1 MARIELQINSM
12 RYQERIYI
20 QNNND
25 AVRNKDILSF
35 NMSSDMSI
43 FEGPLFNVSGASKI
57 DCTGIT
63 SSYVISTATIPLT
76 FVFTANTA
84 HRKRTKTPDNI
95 ILVKVIMY
103 N

>member
-1 MARIELQINSM
+1 M

-35 NMSSDMSI
+35 NMSSDMS

-63 SSYVISTATIPLT
+63 SSYVSTGTT
-76 FVFTANTA
+76 Y
-84 HRKRTKTPDNI
+84 H
-95 ILVKVIMY
+95 
-103 N
+103 

>member
-1 MARIELQINSM
+1 M

-25 AVRNKDILSF
+25 AVRNKVLSF

-63 SSYVISTATIPLT
+63 SSYVHSYKTYLPLT
-76 FVFTANTA
+76 FVFTAILILLLIQ
-84 HRKRTKTPDNI
+84 HHLNI
-95 ILVKVIMY
+95 KFINSYQL
-103 N
+103 

>member
-1 MARIELQINSM
+1 M

-43 FEGPLFNVSGASKI
+43 FEVHYLTFLVPLKSIVLVLQH
-57 DCTGIT
+57 
-63 SSYVISTATIPLT
+63 VIST
-76 FVFTANTA
+76 
-84 HRKRTKTPDNI
+84 
-95 ILVKVIMY
+95 ILH
-103 N
+103 

>member
-1 MARIELQINSM
+1 M

-43 FEGPLFNVSGASKI
+43 FEGPLFNVS
-57 DCTGIT
+57 
-63 SSYVISTATIPLT
+63 VPLKSI
-76 FVFTANTA
+76 V
-84 HRKRTKTPDNI
+84 
-95 ILVKVIMY
+95 LVLLVHMLY
-103 N
+103 QQVLQYH